1 MRSMVPILIGTTL
14 ALFDCLAVAT
24 AQTAGAPAFE
34 VASVKPSPPPPA
46 GQYPRTLVRGGPGS
60 SDPGMAT
67 FEDFD
72 MLSLLTMAYDIPSYR
87 LSGPDWLSATRFE
100 IAAKIPPG
108 ATREQ
113 YRLMLQGLLAERFK
127 LALHH
132 ESKVMQTYELQIGK
146 NGSKLKESPVDPT
159 TVDPG
164 LQPPPRLASPPRG
177 YNGAM
182 RMVTTNQP
190 MERLVATLSGHLG
203 QPVTDATGLKGNY
216 NFRLHYTLGLQ
227 AAGDEAD
234 NSEPTI
240 FDAVQE
246 QLGLKL
252 VKKSA
257 PVDILVIDHLE
268 KLPTQN

>member
-1 MRSMVPILIGTTL
+1 MRPMFPPLIGTTL
-14 ALFDCLAVAT
+14 ALFASLAVAP
-24 AQTAGAPAFE
+24 AQTADAPAFE
-34 VASVKPSPPPPA
+34 VASVKPSPPPRP
-46 GQYPRTLVRGGPGS
+46 GQYGALVRGGPGS

-67 FEDFD
+67 FENFD
-72 MLSLLTMAYDIPSYR
+72 MLSLVTMAYGIPSYR
-87 LSGPDWLSATRFE
+87 LSGPDWLSTTRFE

-132 ESKVMQTYELQIGK
+132 ESKVMPTYELQIGK

-159 TVDPG
+159 AADAG
-164 LQPPPRLASPPRG
+164 MQPPPRLASPPRG
-177 YNGAM
+177 YSGA
-182 RMVTTNQP
+182 VTVALTKQP
-190 MERLVATLSGHLG
+190 MERLVASLSGHLG

-216 NFRLHYTLGLQ
+216 DFRLHYTLGLQ
-227 AAGDEAD
+227 AADAEAG
-234 NSEPTI
+234 NAEPTI

-252 VKKSA
+252 VKKNA

>member
-1 MRSMVPILIGTTL
+1 
-14 ALFDCLAVAT
+14 
-24 AQTAGAPAFE
+24 
-34 VASVKPSPPPPA
+34 
-46 GQYPRTLVRGGPGS
+46 
-60 SDPGMAT
+60 MAT

-146 NGSKLKESPVDPT
+146 NGSKLKESPVDPAAA
-159 TVDPG
+159 DG
-164 LQPPPRLASPPRG
+164 LQPPPRLANPPRG
-177 YNGAM
+177 YNGAVAM
-182 RMVTTNQP
+182 ALTKHP
-190 MERLVATLSGHLG
+190 MEFLVASLSGHLG

-216 NFRLHYTLGLQ
+216 DFRLHYTLGLQ
-227 AAGDEAD
+227 ATGTEAD

-240 FDAVQE
+240 FEAVQE

-252 VKKSA
+252 VKKNA

>member
-1 MRSMVPILIGTTL
+1 
-14 ALFDCLAVAT
+14 
-24 AQTAGAPAFE
+24 
-34 VASVKPSPPPPA
+34 
-46 GQYPRTLVRGGPGS
+46 
-60 SDPGMAT
+60 
-67 FEDFD
+67 
-72 MLSLLTMAYDIPSYR
+72 
-87 LSGPDWLSATRFE
+87 
-100 IAAKIPPG
+100 
-108 ATREQ
+108 
-113 YRLMLQGLLAERFK
+113 
-127 LALHH
+127 
-132 ESKVMQTYELQIGK
+132 
-146 NGSKLKESPVDPT
+146 
-159 TVDPG
+159 
-164 LQPPPRLASPPRG
+164 
-177 YNGAM
+177 M

-257 PVDILVIDHLE
+257 PVDILVIDHLDFSAD
-268 KLPTQN
+268 KCGWC